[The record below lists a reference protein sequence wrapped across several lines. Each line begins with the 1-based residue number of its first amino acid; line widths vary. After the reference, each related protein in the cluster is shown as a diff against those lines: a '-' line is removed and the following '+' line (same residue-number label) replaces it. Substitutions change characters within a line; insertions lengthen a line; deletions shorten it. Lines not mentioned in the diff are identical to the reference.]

1 MSTPSKSDGARSTKF
16 AFQEDLTG
24 PLCENM
30 SGLIIRRFT
39 MTEIKYEIVKKV
51 GVLSKSTSGWAKEL
65 NLISWNDREP
75 KYDLR
80 DWSADG
86 GPRGDASRKM
96 GKGVTLSREELI
108 ALKELLNEIE
118 L

>member
-1 MSTPSKSDGARSTKF
+1 MS
-16 AFQEDLTG
+16 
-24 PLCENM
+24 
-30 SGLIIRRFT
+30 
-39 MTEIKYEIVKKV
+39 EIKYEIIKKI
-51 GVLSKSTSGWAKEL
+51 GVLSVSASGWAKEL

-86 GPRGDASRKM
+86 TKM
-96 GKGVTLSREELI
+96 GKGVTLSKEELL
-108 ALKELLNEIE
+108 ALRELLNTIE

>member
-1 MSTPSKSDGARSTKF
+1 MSD
-16 AFQEDLTG
+16 
-24 PLCENM
+24 
-30 SGLIIRRFT
+30 
-39 MTEIKYEIVKKV
+39 IKYEIVKKI
-51 GVLSKSTSGWAKEL
+51 GILSKAGSGWAKEL
-65 NLISWNDREP
+65 NLVSWNDREP

-86 GPRGDASRKM
+86 QKM

-108 ALKELLNEIE
+108 ALKDLLNSME